1 VHYYYYGLYI
11 PSCKAGLSFSY
22 HMEIRL
28 VRLLSYHLIFSVSKN
43 WAGLVVFLY
52 YFHGTLSKRAG
63 GTPVAPLA
71 GWLAKL
77 CQKKNG
83 GKDNKGGDAP
93 KEARAHLSPG
103 LLARRTIRRCRAC
116 LQENNQIKGW
126 SWLQGRSHTACCEP
140 SSTSPS
146 MHAVHGFQRR
156 SRNSSLSF
164 STIQHALTEQNKR
177 RDE

>member
-126 SWLQGRSHTACCEP
+126 SWLQRPKPKKEATRRAVSPPPPHHPCMPCTA
-140 SSTSPS
+140 SN
-146 MHAVHGFQRR
+146 AVAAIAL
-156 SRNSSLSF
+156 SLSLRY
-164 STIQHALTEQNKR
+164 SMR
-177 RDE
+177 